1 MHIHSVVVDEF
12 LRKVVDH
19 ALDSTARAFGAI
31 GFAGPEFTSNLM
43 ALTLGAWAGQPYG
56 ENVGKKTE
64 DLHARALEI
73 LGGARDAE
81 RLGSLGESK
90 PASVEERLCGVET
103 SMLKEKAVG
112 DAPGLR
118 VRGKIVGGGGG
129 TSAQPE
135 VESAC

>member
-12 LRKVVDH
+12 LRKVIDH
-19 ALDSTARAFGAI
+19 ALDATARAFGAI
-31 GFAGPEFTSNLM
+31 GLAGPEFTSNLM

-73 LGGARDAE
+73 LGARDAE

-90 PASVEERLCGVET
+90 PASVEERLCGVEA
-103 SMLKEKAVG
+103 SMLEEKAVG